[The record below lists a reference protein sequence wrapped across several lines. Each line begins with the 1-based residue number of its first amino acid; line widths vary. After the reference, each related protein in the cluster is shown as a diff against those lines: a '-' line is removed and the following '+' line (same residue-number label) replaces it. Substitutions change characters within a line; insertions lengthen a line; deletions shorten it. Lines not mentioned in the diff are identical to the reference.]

1 MLRLRRL
8 SVCVAVMYLT
18 LRTGCERH
26 CSKNPLPFPF
36 STLTQSTICTQATP
50 QGKRVFKEGRNRR
63 CLPFLFPRRTAHVPR
78 TPQRAKSSAVGTATP
93 STAVRRFP
101 SPFRGGFRSVQTV
114 LNDIYP
120 LGNAK
125 NRGQLPSVSCFI
137 ARYAKNY
144 FFRTTSPPRPVCA
157 VMYSRPILAY
167 SNGLALAGSCSAST
181 MIQPV

>member
-1 MLRLRRL
+1 MGRHIGLPLRNGNPT
-8 SVCVAVMYLT
+8 AVPLFHAYAVYHLHPSP
-18 LRTGCERH
+18 CEKRGDSQEGGKPQVVYPLVRPPRAAATFLH
-26 CSKNPLPFPF
+26 AAACEILCRGYGNPLH
-36 STLTQSTICTQATP
+36 
-50 QGKRVFKEGRNRR
+50 RR
-63 CLPFLFPRRTAHVPR
+63 
-78 TPQRAKSSAVGTATP
+78 SAVP
-93 STAVRRFP
+93 P
-101 SPFRGGFRSVQTV
+101 PPFRGGFRSVQTV

-120 LGNAK
+120 FLNAK
-125 NRGQLPSVSCFI
+125 NRGQMPSVSCFI

>member
-1 MLRLRRL
+1 MLCNAEEKILCRSL
-8 SVCVAVMYLT
+8 
-18 LRTGCERH
+18 
-26 CSKNPLPFPF
+26 F
-36 STLTQSTICTQATP
+36 STLTQSTVCTQ
-50 QGKRVFKEGRNRR
+50 GSREKGRFTRGWKTAG
-63 CLPFLFPRRTAHVPR
+63 CLPSCAPAARSGNFPARR
-78 TPQRAKSSAVGTATP
+78 S
-93 STAVRRFP
+93 VRNPLPWVRQPPPPPFGGP
-101 SPFRGGFRSVQTV
+101 PPPFRGGFRSVQTV

-120 LGNAK
+120 FLNAK
-125 NRGQLPSVSCFI
+125 NRGQMPSVSCFI

>member
-1 MLRLRRL
+1 M
-8 SVCVAVMYLT
+8 
-18 LRTGCERH
+18 GRH
-26 CSKNPLPFPF
+26 IGLPYGTVTRLPFPF
-36 STLTQSTICTQATP
+36 FMLTQSTICTQALA
-50 QGKRVFKEGRNRR
+50 GKGVIHKRVENRR
-63 CLPFLFPRRTAHVPR
+63 LSTLLCARRAQRQHSR
-78 TPQRAKSSAVGTATP
+78 TPQRAKSSAAGTATP
-93 STAVRRFP
+93 STVVRRFP

-125 NRGQLPSVSCFI
+125 NRGQMPSVSCFI

>member
-1 MLRLRRL
+1 MLPYGR
-8 SVCVAVMYLT
+8 
-18 LRTGCERH
+18 
-26 CSKNPLPFPF
+26 KNPLPRPYSLSSANFAVPSQGKGVIHKRVENRRL
-36 STLTQSTICTQATP
+36 STLLCA
-50 QGKRVFKEGRNRR
+50 RR
-63 CLPFLFPRRTAHVPR
+63 AQRQHSR
-78 TPQRAKSSAVGTATP
+78 TPQRAKSSAVGTANP

-120 LGNAK
+120 FLNAK
-125 NRGQLPSVSCFI
+125 NRGQMPSVSCFI

>member
-1 MLRLRRL
+1 MRIGKE
-8 SVCVAVMYLT
+8 M
-18 LRTGCERH
+18 GRH
-26 CSKNPLPFPF
+26 IGLPYGTVTRLPFPF
-36 STLTQSTICTQATP
+36 FMLTQSTICTQALA
-50 QGKRVFKEGRNRR
+50 GNGVIHKRGENRR
-63 CLPFLFPRRTAHVPR
+63 
-78 TPQRAKSSAVGTATP
+78 VGTANP

-125 NRGQLPSVSCFI
+125 NRGQMPSVSCFI

>member
-1 MLRLRRL
+1 MRL
-8 SVCVAVMYLT
+8 SGGYDDGKLSTGVYL
-18 LRTGCERH
+18 
-26 CSKNPLPFPF
+26 
-36 STLTQSTICTQATP
+36 
-50 QGKRVFKEGRNRR
+50 QGN
-63 CLPFLFPRRTAHVPR
+63 T
-78 TPQRAKSSAVGTATP
+78 S
-93 STAVRRFP
+93 
-101 SPFRGGFRSVQTV
+101 RSLAMPYQ
-114 LNDIYP
+114 D
-120 LGNAK
+120 K